1 VITGFVIALPEEIST
16 LTTQKI
22 VKGCCTF
29 ITDDKI
35 IANAGAGPDNAKL
48 AAEQLIAHGAQQLI
62 SWGCAA
68 ALKPELKP
76 GDLVLATQLIDA
88 DLAVI
93 KIDANWIN
101 FNQQK
106 LQQHLIIQSGE
117 IAESKTLVTSS
128 TEKKQLQVKTGA
140 IAVDMESIAVAKVA
154 EQHQLPFLA
163 IRAIADPANMDLPKA
178 ISAAL
183 NNQGDIEL
191 GKLLQFLAMHPSEL
205 PGLIKLGLHF
215 HAAQKTLKQI
225 AKYLDDITSYSTPRI
240 NS

>member
-215 HAAQKTLKQI
+215 HAAQKTLKLI